1 MQNLARAGLG
11 ILRTNKVGVVGC
23 FQVVRLGLAVVIEIR
38 PSIVA
43 LDTQQQQIGIIAID
57 VIFFVFWRVGLL

>member
-43 LDTQQQQIGIIAID
+43 LDTQQ
-57 VIFFVFWRVGLL
+57 